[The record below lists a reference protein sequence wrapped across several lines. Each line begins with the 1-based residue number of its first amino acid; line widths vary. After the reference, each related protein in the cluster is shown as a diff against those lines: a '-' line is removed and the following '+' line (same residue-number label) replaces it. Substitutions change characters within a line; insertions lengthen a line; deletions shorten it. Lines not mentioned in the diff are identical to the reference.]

1 VPQKPVKITHLVY
14 DPLAMSPK
22 LGLVLSG
29 GGARGF
35 AHIGVI
41 LELQRAGIVPD
52 FIVGTSIGAIVGGFY
67 AVGQDLSRLARVL
80 SVLDL
85 NRLFGLNPS
94 YRKLLERAVVQSLL
108 GHLRGHWPS
117 DDEYRRLARFREFL
131 WLFCKGRRFEELERP
146 LVAVATDLLGPG
158 EVIIREGP
166 LHEGILAS
174 AALPGILPPVRW
186 NGKLLV
192 DGGAVNNFPVDV
204 AAEEGDV
211 VLGVLLSSYV
221 PQEPKSPADLILQ
234 TYYVTSHEL
243 LVAKLA
249 RARERL
255 GERLLVVHP
264 QVEEIGVLEFDR
276 AEEAMAAGRRAA
288 KPWLGRLRKI
298 LSR

>member
-1 VPQKPVKITHLVY
+1 
-14 DPLAMSPK
+14 MSPK

-41 LELQRAGIVPD
+41 LELQRTGIAPD

-67 AVGQDLSRLARVL
+67 AVGQDLARLARVL
-80 SVLDL
+80 SFLDL

-94 YRKLLERAVVQSLL
+94 YRKLLERVVVQSLL
-108 GHLRGHWPS
+108 GHLHGRWPS
-117 DDEYRRLARFREFL
+117 DDEYRRLAQFREFL
-131 WLFCKGRRFEELERP
+131 WLFCKGKRFEELERP

-204 AAEEGDV
+204 AAEEADV
-211 VLGVLLSSYV
+211 VLGVLLSSYI

-276 AEEAMAAGRRAA
+276 VDEAVAAGRQAV
-288 KPWLGRLRKI
+288 KPYLGRLREL